1 MLEQYGFLKTMFD
14 FSSDK
19 AKEVAFWS
27 FTINAITVLMGWYNY
42 LANDVLGI
50 TPFVVIMLFVIMVAD
65 LCTGVFASVSAREK
79 CDSDK
84 FRSKKFLRWIFKFGS
99 YIVFIYMIN
108 GLTKESSKYGF
119 DWLVYF
125 MNAIKMFVL
134 FFISFGELMSVGEN
148 LEKAGYKIAVFKLVH
163 KIYMSFVNI
172 FKKNTDIDLND
183 GEE

>member
-1 MLEQYGFLKTMFD
+1 
-14 FSSDK
+14 
-19 AKEVAFWS
+19 
-27 FTINAITVLMGWYNY
+27 
-42 LANDVLGI
+42 
-50 TPFVVIMLFVIMVAD
+50 
-65 LCTGVFASVSAREK
+65 
-79 CDSDK
+79 
-84 FRSKKFLRWIFKFGS
+84 
-99 YIVFIYMIN
+99 MIN
-108 GLTKESSKYGF
+108 GLTKESSKYRF